1 MAVVFVLWLP
11 SMLAI
16 NFLMN
21 VASQVFLGAL
31 YLYAAEGAA
40 PAPFDAGQMN
50 MAWTGTRRG
59 QGGWHAMSP
68 RRRAWW
74 SDSEASRRLC
84 CRDGVGALPEV
95 ALVGTAATPFAEA
108 QTVPPELLIDAR

>member
-1 MAVVFVLWLP
+1 
-11 SMLAI
+11 
-16 NFLMN
+16 
-21 VASQVFLGAL
+21 
-31 YLYAAEGAA
+31 
-40 PAPFDAGQMN
+40 
-50 MAWTGTRRG
+50 
-59 QGGWHAMSP
+59 MSP